1 MGKSNIHFKTYQ
13 QSQVMAFPPTL
24 DELIDK
30 EHPVRVVSQI
40 IDELDLEPLLK
51 KYKGGGTSSF
61 HPRMMLKVIVYSYL
75 SNVYSSRKMESAIKE
90 NIHFMWLSGMSKPD
104 HNTLNRFRSER
115 LKGVIKQIFGKVVE
129 LLVASEHV
137 SLQQVYTDGTKIEAS
152 ANRYTFVW
160 GKSIKSSKEKMES
173 QLQEL
178 WSYAERVAKEELKDK
193 TPTTFAPISPE
204 HIKDTVEKIDE
215 ALRDKPIDKK
225 VKQKIN
231 YAKKNWP
238 ENVAKYQQQE
248 QILGNRGSYSK
259 TDPDA
264 TFMRM
269 KEDHMKNGQ
278 LKPGYNIQFSTSDQ
292 YVVNYSVHQTTNDVN
307 TLKDHLKSHHA
318 LHQSYP
324 NTLTADAGYGSEEN
338 FELLTELNIDGYVKY
353 TSFDKDQQ
361 GKEEPFKSENFHYNK
376 ELDCFYCPM
385 GQQMKRVKESKRR
398 TTTGFEQ
405 QVDHYQAQ
413 NCIGCPLRSQCH
425 SAQGNRTIE
434 VNHRLRDYK
443 STMSDKL
450 TSEEGVRLRKKRCH
464 DVEPVFGNIKNN
476 HGFRRFHLRGLDKVD
491 IETALLAI
499 AQNLRKRAA

>member
-1 MGKSNIHFKTYQ
+1 MGKSNVHFKTYQ
-13 QSQVMAFPPTL
+13 QGQVLAFPPTL
-24 DELIDK
+24 EELIDK
-30 EHPVRVVSQI
+30 DHPVRIVSKI

-75 SNVYSSRKMESAIKE
+75 NNVYSSRKMESAIKE

-104 HNTLNRFRSER
+104 HNTLNRFRSDR

-129 LLVASEHV
+129 LLVASDHV

-160 GKSIKSSKEKMES
+160 GKSIKTNKEKIES

-178 WSYAERVAKEELKDK
+178 WAYAESIAKEELKDK
-193 TPTTFAPISPE
+193 APTTFAPISPE
-204 HIKDTVEKIDE
+204 HIKDTVDKIDE
-215 ALRDKPIDKK
+215 ALRDKPVDRKIR
-225 VKQKIN
+225 QKIN

-248 QILGNRGSYSK
+248 QILGDRGSYSK

-307 TLKDHLKSHHA
+307 TLKEHLNSHQA
-318 LHQSYP
+318 LHDSYP
-324 NTLTADAGYGSEEN
+324 CTLTADAGYGSEEN
-338 FELLTELNIDGYVKY
+338 FELLDHLNIDGYVKY
-353 TSFDKDQQ
+353 TSFDRDQRGKD
-361 GKEEPFKSENFHYNK
+361 EPFKSENFHYNE

-385 GQQMKRVKESKRR
+385 GQQMKRVKEGKRI

-405 QVDHYQAQ
+405 QVIFYQAQ
-413 NCIGCPLRSQCH
+413 RCAGCPLRSSCH
-425 SAQGNRTIE
+425 SSESNRTIE
-434 VNHRLRDYK
+434 VNHRLRKYK
-443 STMSDKL
+443 SKMKEKL
-450 TSEEGVRLRKKRCH
+450 TSEEGIRQRKKRCA

-476 HGFRRFHLRGLDKVD
+476 HGFKRFLLRGLDKVD
-491 IETALLAI
+491 IETGLLAI